1 MNRNRWRIVLPA
13 LVGAVSAASFVACAG
28 TDAPRQNGAS
38 AASAGKPAA
47 AGAPYWVYHKG
58 TFYWPGDYSFSAKA
72 FYADKTGQ
80 AVSGSNDIK
89 VVVSGQWGGFLPYA
103 RNWDF
108 DARPYAYLTFSL
120 KPTVPGQKLQV
131 YFEKVGDIPV
141 GTVVNPFEYGP
152 APVVGQWSTYKIPLS
167 ALGVSG
173 IHIYKFAIQ
182 DQTGLGSN
190 VFYLDDI
197 GFLPPEA

>member
-1 MNRNRWRIVLPA
+1 MIFCTRRIVRSA
-13 LVGAVSAASFVACAG
+13 LFTVVLASSLLACASDDTG
-28 TDAPRQNGAS
+28 RHDSAEHSAVARAPS
-38 AASAGKPAA
+38 
-47 AGAPYWVYHKG
+47 WVYHKG

-80 AVSGSNDIK
+80 TVSGSNSIK
-89 VVVSGQWGGFLPYA
+89 VVLSGQWGGFLPFA

-120 KPTVPGQKLQV
+120 KPTLPDQKLQV
-131 YFEKVGDIPV
+131 FFEKTGDIPV
-141 GTVVNPFEYGP
+141 GKVIDPLRYGP
-152 APVVGQWSTYKIPLS
+152 APVVGQWTTYKIPLS
-167 ALGVSG
+167 DLGVSG

-182 DQTGLGSN
+182 DQTGLKSN

-197 GFLPPEA
+197 GFLPPDS